1 MENQNQIQEFELLL
15 RKKLEATAF
24 QVPSENLA
32 NLLIP
37 FRKLVEICSLEKLQC
52 DVETHGS
59 ILNELSKENPDFNL
73 YNLSFLLNALTRFS
87 PKELDVKSFVY
98 NKILFYS
105 NDLAVSWNK
114 AAAPIQKKLQVD
126 FKNRLVS
133 EANKNGSKPNLHI
146 PKLVK

>member
-1 MENQNQIQEFELLL
+1 MDNQMQEFEDLL
-15 RKKLEATAF
+15 RKKLESTKF
-24 QVPSENLA
+24 EIPQENLA

-59 ILNELSKENPDFNL
+59 ILNELSKETPDFNL

-87 PKELDVKSFVY
+87 PKDLEIKSFVY
-98 NKILFYS
+98 NKVLFYS
-105 NDLAVSWNK
+105 TDLAKNWNK

-126 FKNRLVS
+126 FKSRLVV
-133 EANKNGSKPNLHI
+133 EAKKNGTKPNLI
-146 PKLVK
+146 IQK